1 MARFPSLKAKKLIR
15 VLEAQPLG
23 YRIARQKGSHR
34 KMEAPNHPAIT
45 FAFHDNQ
52 TIRPRPSRTSSAIRS
67 ALPNVMRSR
76 YSEEAMTVRVLYR
89 QDEDTWVA
97 SSPDVPRWTVVAD
110 TYAEAHQLAEEGVRF
125 ALEREDLT
133 VEHYVPAGVAVA
145 A

>member
-1 MARFPSLKAKKLIR
+1 
-15 VLEAQPLG
+15 VLQAQPLG
-23 YRIARQKGSHR
+23 YRIVRQKGSHR
-34 KMEAPNHPAIT
+34 KLEVPNRPAIT

-52 TIRPRPSRTSSAIRS
+52 TSAHRPSRTSSATRS
-67 ALPNVMRSR
+67 ALPKTMHSR

-89 QDEDTWVA
+89 QDQDTWVA

-110 TYAEAHQLAEEGVRF
+110 TYAEAHQLAEDGVRF
-125 ALEREDLT
+125 ALERDDLT

>member
-23 YRIARQKGSHR
+23 YRIARQKGSHS
-34 KMEAPNHPAIT
+34 KLEAPNLPRSPLLST
-45 FAFHDNQ
+45 
-52 TIRPRPSRTSSAIRS
+52 TIRRSVHRPSRTSSATRS

-110 TYAEAHQLAEEGVRF
+110 TYPEAHQLAEDGVRF
-125 ALEREDLT
+125 ALQRDDLT